1 MKKWHMEGIVSQG
14 ASHGRRLE
22 VPTEDEMYGRIRG
35 YASARRKECALAE
48 LLRKAAGW
56 FLRLI

>member
-14 ASHGRRLE
+14 ASHGRRLV